1 MTRQTPDQTTS
12 PAHPRPRPA
21 FLLLL
26 LALLL
31 LTPPA
36 AAPAAAQGVVAEPDA
51 ADAPRE
57 VLVIGT
63 KVAPPFAIR
72 QEDGSWRGI
81 AIELWDEVAD
91 ELGTEY
97 RFREATLE
105 ELISGLEDG
114 TFDASVAALTVTADR
129 ERRIDFSHGFHSS
142 GLGIAVPA
150 VGEGGSQWIRAVRN
164 LVDPR
169 FLGAVAS
176 LVVVLFAA
184 GLLVWVFERRRNPE
198 QFEPGARG
206 LGSAFWWSAVTM
218 TTVGYGDKAPVSA
231 GGRMVALLWMFIS
244 VIVISSFTAAIA
256 SSLTVA
262 QLDTGIQ
269 GPDDLARALTA
280 TVTGST
286 SSAYLADRH
295 LRHEEVATAEEG
307 LSAVASGDADAM
319 VYDEP
324 ILRYL
329 VRSSGERLT
338 VLPETFERQDYSIGF
353 PEGSRLREPVN
364 RVLLEVIDRPAWQ
377 ETLERY
383 LGEE

>member
-1 MTRQTPDQTTS
+1 MRES
-12 PAHPRPRPA
+12 I
-21 FLLLL
+21 
-26 LALLL
+26 LAPVLVTALIFN
-31 LTPPA
+31 TVPVVAQEAAPPA
-36 AAPAAAQGVVAEPDA
+36 DPAPE
-51 ADAPRE
+51 AD

-81 AIELWDEVAD
+81 AIELWDEVA
-91 ELGTEY
+91 EQLGYDY
-97 RFREATLE
+97 RLQEATLE

-114 TFDASVAALTVTADR
+114 SFDASVAALTMTAER

-150 VGEGGSQWIRAVRN
+150 VGEGGSQWMRALRN

-176 LVVVLFAA
+176 LVVVLFVA
-184 GLLVWVFERRRNPE
+184 GLLVWVFERRRNPD

-231 GGRMVALLWMFIS
+231 GGRVVALLWMFIS

-262 QLDTGIQ
+262 QLDTGIR
-269 GPDDLARALTA
+269 GPDDLAQALTA

-295 LRHEEVATAEEG
+295 LRHEDLATAQEG
-307 LSAVASGDADAM
+307 LSVVAAGDADAM

-329 VRSSGERLT
+329 VRTSGERLT
-338 VLPETFERQDYSIGF
+338 VLPETFERQDYAFGL
-353 PEGSRLREPVN
+353 PEGSELREPVN
-364 RVLLEVIDRPAWQ
+364 RTLLEVIDRPAWQ

-383 LGEE
+383 LGQE

>member
-1 MTRQTPDQTTS
+1 MRETDLAPVPIPT
-12 PAHPRPRPA
+12 
-21 FLLLL
+21 LI
-26 LALLL
+26 LALIVL
-31 LTPPA
+31 
-36 AAPAAAQGVVAEPDA
+36 AAPATAQDVPDPPEP
-51 ADAPRE
+51 APEPE

-63 KVAPPFAIR
+63 KVAPPFAIL
-72 QEDGSWRGI
+72 QDDGSWRGI
-81 AIELWDEVAD
+81 AIELWDELAG
-91 ELGTEY
+91 ELGYEY

-114 TFDASVAALTVTADR
+114 TFDASVAALTMTAER

-150 VGEGGSQWIRAVRN
+150 VGQGGSQWVRALSN

-176 LVVVLFAA
+176 LVVVLFVA
-184 GLLVWVFERRRNPE
+184 GLLVWIFERRRNPE

-231 GGRMVALLWMFIS
+231 GGRTVALLWMFIS

-269 GPDDLARALTA
+269 GPDDLAQALTA

-295 LRHEEVATAEEG
+295 LRHETLATAQEG
-307 LSAVASGDADAM
+307 LSAVARGEADAM

-329 VRSSGERLT
+329 VRTSGERLT
-338 VLPETFERQDYSIGF
+338 VLPETFERQDYAIGF
-353 PEGSRLREPVN
+353 PEGSGLREPVN
-364 RVLLEVIDRPAWQ
+364 RTLLEVIDRPAWQ
-377 ETLERY
+377 ETLGRY